1 MRKLT
6 TNAVAMLLALVG
18 CMGCGNRSASSV
30 DNLIRVDVMA
40 DYPEKELILQDLMD
54 VEYIALETTDDFI
67 TKGAVKAIGKD
78 IMLVTNRGSDGD
90 ILVFDKNGKGLRKIN
105 RLGQSGEE
113 YTQLTGLVLDEDNDE
128 IFVKDNPARK
138 IGVYDL
144 LGNYKRSFKFTDT
157 SYYNY
162 IFNYDRDHLICYK
175 SYPSEKGK
183 RECHL
188 IISKQDG
195 RITHEIQ
202 IPSKGIETPVVTEGE
217 FVITPEFYLTF
228 PDRDKWILVNTSSD
242 TIFHYLPDGN
252 LSPFIVRSPSI
263 SSMDTKVFLFPTVIT
278 DRYCFM
284 RTMRKEVD
292 FTTFKGFLGEF
303 VITPEFYLT
312 FPDRDKWILVNT
324 SSDTIFHYLPDGNLS
339 PFIVRSPSISSMD
352 TKVFLFPTVITDRY
366 CFMRTMRKEVDFTTF
381 KGFLGEDLV
390 YDKQENALFSY
401 ILYNDDFINKEEVS
415 LTSEPRNPE
424 IAICQTLDAPDLVEA
439 YEKGQLKGKLKEIA
453 ANLDEESNPVV
464 MLLKKKK

>member
-90 ILVFDKNGKGLRKIN
+90 ILV
-105 RLGQSGEE
+105 
-113 YTQLTGLVLDEDNDE
+113 LDEDNDE

-195 RITHEIQ
+195 RIIHEIQ
-202 IPSKGIETPVVTEGE
+202 IPSKGTETPVVTEGE
-217 FVITPEFYLTF
+217 FI
-228 PDRDKWILVNTSSD
+228 
-242 TIFHYLPDGN
+242 
-252 LSPFIVRSPSI
+252 
-263 SSMDTKVFLFPTVIT
+263 
-278 DRYCFM
+278 
-284 RTMRKEVD
+284 
-292 FTTFKGFLGEF
+292 
-303 VITPEFYLT
+303 ITPEFYLT

-453 ANLDEESNPVV
+453 ANLDEESNPVA

>member
-78 IMLVTNRGSDGD
+78 IMLVTNRGSDGE

-228 PDRDKWILVNTSSD
+228 PDRDKWILVNLIACHKKSSVFTYKLPCLTCFLID
-242 TIFHYLPDGN
+242 NGVTFSFTAKHCHIFTYIIDILKFLLVHSQMNYKFHCRFFMNFLHLAQKLFVFANGFPPLP
-252 LSPFIVRSPSI
+252 FCI
-263 SSMDTKVFLFPTVIT
+263 MQ
-278 DRYCFM
+278 
-284 RTMRKEVD
+284 
-292 FTTFKGFLGEF
+292 F
-303 VITPEFYLT
+303 VS
-312 FPDRDKWILVNT
+312 W
-324 SSDTIFHYLPDGNLS
+324 
-339 PFIVRSPSISSMD
+339 
-352 TKVFLFPTVITDRY
+352 
-366 CFMRTMRKEVDFTTF
+366 
-381 KGFLGEDLV
+381 
-390 YDKQENALFSY
+390 Q
-401 ILYNDDFINKEEVS
+401 
-415 LTSEPRNPE
+415 
-424 IAICQTLDAPDLVEA
+424 
-439 YEKGQLKGKLKEIA
+439 
-453 ANLDEESNPVV
+453 
-464 MLLKKKK
+464 

>member
-90 ILVFDKNGKGLRKIN
+90 ILVFDRNGKGLRKIN

-183 RECHL
+183 RESHL

-195 RITHEIQ
+195 RIIHEIQ
-202 IPSKGIETPVVTEGE
+202 IPSKGTETPVVTEGE
-217 FVITPEFYLTF
+217 FI
-228 PDRDKWILVNTSSD
+228 
-242 TIFHYLPDGN
+242 
-252 LSPFIVRSPSI
+252 
-263 SSMDTKVFLFPTVIT
+263 
-278 DRYCFM
+278 
-284 RTMRKEVD
+284 
-292 FTTFKGFLGEF
+292 
-303 VITPEFYLT
+303 ITPEFYLT

-424 IAICQTLDAPDLVEA
+424 IAICQTLDAPDLIEA

>member
-1 MRKLT
+1 MT
-6 TNAVAMLLALVG
+6 
-18 CMGCGNRSASSV
+18 
-30 DNLIRVDVMA
+30 
-40 DYPEKELILQDLMD
+40 YW
-54 VEYIALETTDDFI
+54 ETI
-67 TKGAVKAIGKD
+67 KGV
-78 IMLVTNRGSDGD
+78 
-90 ILVFDKNGKGLRKIN
+90 
-105 RLGQSGEE
+105 
-113 YTQLTGLVLDEDNDE
+113 
-128 IFVKDNPARK
+128 
-138 IGVYDL
+138 
-144 LGNYKRSFKFTDT
+144 FKFTDT

-252 LSPFIVRSPSI
+252 LSPFYRKKPFHILHGYESI
-263 SSMDTKVFLFPTVIT
+263 SFFQP
-278 DRYCFM
+278 
-284 RTMRKEVD
+284 
-292 FTTFKGFLGEF
+292 
-303 VITPEFYLT
+303 
-312 FPDRDKWILVNT
+312 
-324 SSDTIFHYLPDGNLS
+324 LS
-339 PFIVRSPSISSMD
+339 PIA
-352 TKVFLFPTVITDRY
+352 TG
-366 CFMRTMRKEVDFTTF
+366 FMRTMRKEVDFTTF

-424 IAICQTLDAPDLVEA
+424 IAICQTLDART
-439 YEKGQLKGKLKEIA
+439 
-453 ANLDEESNPVV
+453 
-464 MLLKKKK
+464 

>member
-1 MRKLT
+1 MTPEFAYLLKVNVAFVLFYAFYRLFFYKDTFFKLRRAILLAFFGLALFYPLL
-6 TNAVAMLLALVG
+6 NIQDWVRQQEPIADVIYMYSAMLPEAT
-18 CMGCGNRSASSV
+18 AKADAAASV
-30 DNLIRVDVMA
+30 DWYGWLLGSLGFIYWGIVAFLCGRFLVQLSSILWLAHTSERVV
-40 DYPEKELILQDLMD
+40 IH
-54 VEYIALETTDDFI
+54 ETPVY
-67 TKGAVKAIGKD
+67 A
-78 IMLVTNRGSDGD
+78 
-90 ILVFDKNGKGLRKIN
+90 LRKAAGPFSFF
-105 RLGQSGEE
+105 RMVFLHPESHSDKE
-113 YTQLTGLVLDEDNDE
+113 TDE

-292 FTTFKGFLGEF
+292 FTTFKGFLGE
-303 VITPEFYLT
+303 
-312 FPDRDKWILVNT
+312 
-324 SSDTIFHYLPDGNLS
+324 
-339 PFIVRSPSISSMD
+339 
-352 TKVFLFPTVITDRY
+352 
-366 CFMRTMRKEVDFTTF
+366 
-381 KGFLGEDLV
+381 DLV

-453 ANLDEESNPVV
+453 ANLSEESNPVV

>member
-1 MRKLT
+1 M
-6 TNAVAMLLALVG
+6 
-18 CMGCGNRSASSV
+18 
-30 DNLIRVDVMA
+30 
-40 DYPEKELILQDLMD
+40 
-54 VEYIALETTDDFI
+54 
-67 TKGAVKAIGKD
+67 
-78 IMLVTNRGSDGD
+78 
-90 ILVFDKNGKGLRKIN
+90 
-105 RLGQSGEE
+105 
-113 YTQLTGLVLDEDNDE
+113 
-128 IFVKDNPARK
+128 
-138 IGVYDL
+138 
-144 LGNYKRSFKFTDT
+144 
-157 SYYNY
+157 
-162 IFNYDRDHLICYK
+162 ICYK

-217 FVITPEFYLTF
+217 FI
-228 PDRDKWILVNTSSD
+228 
-242 TIFHYLPDGN
+242 
-252 LSPFIVRSPSI
+252 
-263 SSMDTKVFLFPTVIT
+263 
-278 DRYCFM
+278 
-284 RTMRKEVD
+284 
-292 FTTFKGFLGEF
+292 
-303 VITPEFYLT
+303 ITPEFYLT

-390 YDKQENALFSY
+390 YDKQEKALFSY